1 MQQAGV
7 SALDAPTDEIIAAE
21 VEDHLRFVL
30 RRERDRW
37 AAIDPWFAE
46 PVDLLTRST
55 LAGGKR
61 LRPLF
66 FRYGFLAAGGDP
78 HDRSWLDVAAGIE
91 LLHSFALIHDDVMDG
106 SDRRRG
112 RPALHRWL
120 DETHRRAGWRGEARR
135 FGEGVSVLVGDLAFA
150 CADRLVR
157 AGGVDVGAVW
167 DELRTELMMGQYL
180 DVVGACRG
188 GLPVERAL
196 LVARYKSGAYT
207 VERPLHLGAVLAGA
221 DANLVDAFSAF
232 GRPLGEAFQLRDD
245 LLGVFGDEATTG
257 KPVGEDLREGKPTVL
272 LALATDLVGVQHA
285 SLLAAVGTPD
295 LDEGDVARLRTLLV
309 DCGARNAVERM
320 IADRHAH
327 ALAALDGAPVP
338 EAIGARLRSLAARAA
353 WREA

>member
-1 MQQAGV
+1 MQAAV
-7 SALDAPTDEIIAAE
+7 SALDAPTDEIVAAE
-21 VEDHLRFVL
+21 VEDHLGAIL
-30 RRERDRW
+30 RSERDRW

-46 PVDLLTRST
+46 PVDLVTRST
-55 LAGGKR
+55 LVGGKR

-66 FRYGFLAAGGDP
+66 CRYGFLAAGGDP

-91 LLHSFALIHDDVMDG
+91 LLHSFALLHDDVMDG
-106 SDRRRG
+106 SARRRG
-112 RPALHRWL
+112 RPALHRHL
-120 DETHRRAGWRGEARR
+120 DETHRRAGWQGEPRR

-157 AGGVDVGAVW
+157 RAGAAVGAVW

-188 GLPVERAL
+188 ALPVERAL

-207 VERPLHLGAVLAGA
+207 VERPLHLGAALAGA
-221 DANLVDAFSAF
+221 DVELVEAFSAF

-245 LLGVFGDEATTG
+245 LLGVFGDEAATG

-272 LALATDLVGVQHA
+272 LALARKLVGQQHA
-285 SLLAAVGTPD
+285 SLLAAVGTPY
-295 LDEGDVARLRTLLV
+295 LDEREIARLRALLV
-309 DCGARNAVERM
+309 DCGARDAVEQL
-320 IADRHAH
+320 IADRYDQ

-338 EAIGARLRSLAARAA
+338 EAVRARLRSLAARAA